1 MSGRKVSPN
10 IHDQATSGRDRKHW
24 LDFGIALLLLATAA
38 GTGVAAWY
46 TFRQWVTARHTL
58 VVSQRAF
65 VTVGNI
71 NVIVSVGDDQKL
83 NYLNVDIRFR
93 IAVTLAP
100 ETCKFCL
107 NVEHLHKIL

>member
-46 TFRQWVTARHTL
+46 TFRQW
-58 VVSQRAF
+58 
-65 VTVGNI
+65 
-71 NVIVSVGDDQKL
+71 
-83 NYLNVDIRFR
+83 
-93 IAVTLAP
+93 
-100 ETCKFCL
+100 
-107 NVEHLHKIL
+107 